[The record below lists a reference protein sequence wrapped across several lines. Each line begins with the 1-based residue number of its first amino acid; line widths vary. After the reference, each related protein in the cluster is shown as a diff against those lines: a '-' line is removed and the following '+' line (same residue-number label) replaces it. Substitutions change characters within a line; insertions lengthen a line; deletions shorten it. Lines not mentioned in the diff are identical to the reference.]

1 MSKSFGPQIAV
12 LHYTMVFKTTD
23 GEEHRYSKF
32 RYADPKSITCTIPE
46 YIMVSVISDG
56 YCMDDFGVMYPLSNV
71 LSIRW
76 EQDRTAMVSK
86 NRDSLF
92 GAVSQIFYEIDA

>member
-1 MSKSFGPQIAV
+1 MSKWFDPQIEV
-12 LHYTMVFKTTD
+12 LHYTMLFKTTD

-46 YIMVSVISDG
+46 YIMISVISDG
-56 YCMDDFGVMYPLSNV
+56 YCMDDSGVMYPLSNV

-76 EQDRTAMVSK
+76 EKDRIAMVNK
-86 NRDSLF
+86 CRNPY
-92 GAVSQIFYEIDA
+92 QTYYEIDA